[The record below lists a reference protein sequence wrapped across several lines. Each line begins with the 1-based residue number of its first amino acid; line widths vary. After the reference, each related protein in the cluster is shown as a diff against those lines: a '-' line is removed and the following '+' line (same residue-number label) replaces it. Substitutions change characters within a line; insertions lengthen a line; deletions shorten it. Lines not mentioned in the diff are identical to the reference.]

1 MNKPVPQPDPRQLP
15 FPQPFPPK
23 PNWLNHSM
31 YEAYL
36 QGYERGYE
44 AGYRNGT
51 EVNSMDAEIER
62 IRANNASLCPCCGE
76 HWDRYECTECHYTG
90 EKGHEPNGTTPDGS

>member
-1 MNKPVPQPDPRQLP
+1 MNKLHAMPPDPRQLP
-15 FPQPFPPK
+15 LLPQP

-44 AGYRNGT
+44 NGYKNAT
-51 EVNSMDAEIER
+51 EIAHRTS
-62 IRANNASLCPCCGE
+62 
-76 HWDRYECTECHYTG
+76 
-90 EKGHEPNGTTPDGS
+90 HEPNASTPDGS